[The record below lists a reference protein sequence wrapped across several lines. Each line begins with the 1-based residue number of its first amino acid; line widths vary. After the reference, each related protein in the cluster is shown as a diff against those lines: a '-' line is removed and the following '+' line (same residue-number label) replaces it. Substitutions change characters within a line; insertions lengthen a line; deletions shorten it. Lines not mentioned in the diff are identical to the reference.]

1 MKIFVRHLIVVPCLC
16 LLCGSL
22 SAQGIDVQ
30 YNGTTN
36 LLSLDDEIFV
46 NSSRLKKSAAVIISS
61 NRSITIET
69 EPEIIYHESFWSR
82 PEQVYYLSPEVKS
95 MTISYKDMIPLSYE
109 LPIELEIGKIYT
121 FDVKV
126 SKNNHTTYSSISSS
140 DISLS
145 NFKHN
150 PQVLTA
156 SLNPVNDNAGNPCA
170 VIRYFVNDDD
180 FVMEPNLGVLKTIT
194 KPGQIM
200 QYVPAGTKR
209 LTIRNKNYMPLNGY
223 ELPVEIESKMTYD
236 VQVSL
241 IESAIR
247 RQKASPD
254 LDTYLGLG
262 YNGKMIF
269 TANDNTHNF
278 SIHCN
283 GSWMISAPTWCR
295 LSETDGYGN
304 ADIKVSVKTN
314 NTGRKRIG
322 VITIQSDGVSAT
334 INVEQKEDKDILK
347 RNN

>member
-1 MKIFVRHLIVVPCLC
+1 MNVRLVMVVLC
-16 LLCGSL
+16 SLLLCGQL
-22 SAQGIDVQ
+22 PAQEIDVQ
-30 YNGTTN
+30 YKGI
-36 LLSLDDEIFV
+36 LSMLSVDEAIFV
-46 NSSRLKKSAAVIISS
+46 NTTRLKKYSAIILSS
-61 NRSITIET
+61 NKNVTIET
-69 EPEIIYHESFWSR
+69 EPEIIYRESFWSR
-82 PEQVYYLSPEVKS
+82 PEIVIYVSPLVKNL
-95 MTISYKDMIPLSYE
+95 IIRYKDSTPLYYE
-109 LPIELEIGKIYT
+109 LPIELEVGKIYA

-126 SKNNHTTYSSISSS
+126 SKNNHFTYSSIASS

-145 NFKHN
+145 DFKLN
-150 PQVLTA
+150 PQVLMA
-156 SLNPVNDNAGNPCA
+156 SLNPINDNAGNACA
-170 VIRYFVNDDD
+170 VIRYFVNDDN
-180 FVMEPNLGVLKTIT
+180 FVIEPNLGVLKTI
-194 KPGQIM
+194 KNPGQII

-209 LTIRNKNYMPLNGY
+209 LTIRNMNFMPLSGY
-223 ELPVEIESKMTYD
+223 ELPIEIESKKTYD

-314 NTGRKRIG
+314 NTGSKRIG

>member
-1 MKIFVRHLIVVPCLC
+1 MNIFVKHLIVVPCLC

-61 NRSITIET
+61 NKSITIET

-95 MTISYKDMIPLSYE
+95 MTISYKDLIPLSYE

-121 FDVKV
+121 FNVKV
-126 SKNNHTTYSSISSS
+126 SKNNHTIYSSISSS

-145 NFKHN
+145 NFRHN

-156 SLNPVNDNAGNPCA
+156 SLNSVNDNAGNPCA

-180 FVMEPNLGVLKTIT
+180 FVMEPNLGVLKTVT

-223 ELPVEIESKMTYD
+223 ELPVDIEPKMTYD

-241 IESAIR
+241 MESAIR
-247 RQKASPD
+247 RQKTSPD
-254 LDTYLGLG
+254 LDTYLGIG
-262 YNGKMIF
+262 YNGTMILLPGGDSH
-269 TANDNTHNF
+269 TF
-278 SIHCN
+278 SVHSN
-283 GSWMISAPTWCR
+283 GSWTISAPTWCK
-295 LSETDGYGN
+295 LSETKGGGN

-314 NTGRKRIG
+314 YTGIKRTG
-322 VITIQSDGVSAT
+322 VIMIQSDGVSAT
-334 INVEQKEDKDILK
+334 INVEQE
-347 RNN
+347 